1 MLEAE
6 GSICYHYQTMF
17 VLDFLREVKVELEK
31 VVWPSR
37 EQTIKLTMIVVF
49 TIIVVGFF
57 VGGIDLLLSKLVNL
71 LINR

>member
-1 MLEAE
+1 
-6 GSICYHYQTMF
+6 MF
-17 VLDFLREVKVELEK
+17 VIDFVRSVKVELEK

-49 TIIVVGFF
+49 TILIVGFF
-57 VGGIDLLLSKLVNL
+57 IGGIDLLFSKLFNL

>member
-1 MLEAE
+1 
-6 GSICYHYQTMF
+6 MF

-49 TIIVVGFF
+49 TILIVGFF
-57 VGGIDLLLSKLVNL
+57 IGGIDLLLSKLFDL